1 MLSQQLLQHV
11 RNGGI
16 VAYPTSTLPGL
27 ACLPEARS
35 LDGLFALKQRPSD
48 KPVSLGVLSLEQ
60 ATDLVHVP
68 EKVRQLEAA
77 FPKGGF
83 TFILDAVEPL
93 DVRLG
98 GARVA
103 VRCLAHPTARLLVEA
118 FGPITATSANESGE
132 TPAMTSEEAGP
143 RLDSPTMPF
152 SAACAPEGGQHDSQC
167 QRWSRWSG
175 GNCYERGHC
184 TFAQRGSMVE
194 ESNLKYW
201 RDAGHVARRTL
212 EAMKDEL
219 QPGKT
224 FHEIIESAE
233 RFIHRFAEENLPFP
247 EP

>member
-1 MLSQQLLQHV
+1 MISSQLLHHV

-35 LDGLFALKQRPSD
+35 LDRLFDLKQRPSD

-93 DVRLG
+93 DARLG
-98 GARVA
+98 GERVA

-132 TPAMTSEEAGP
+132 IPALTAEEAGATLGLP
-143 RLDSPTMPF
+143 AHALLSGV
-152 SAACAPEGGQHDSQC
+152 C
-167 QRWSRWSG
+167 SG
-175 GNCYERGHC
+175 GM
-184 TFAQRGSMVE
+184 GSTIL
-194 ESNLKYW
+194 S
-201 RDAGHVARRTL
+201 
-212 EAMKDEL
+212 
-219 QPGKT
+219 
-224 FHEIIESAE
+224 IIEGDDGAE
-233 RFIHRFAEENLPFP
+233 VTVMREGIVPTHSVVQWWKNPT
-247 EP
+247 